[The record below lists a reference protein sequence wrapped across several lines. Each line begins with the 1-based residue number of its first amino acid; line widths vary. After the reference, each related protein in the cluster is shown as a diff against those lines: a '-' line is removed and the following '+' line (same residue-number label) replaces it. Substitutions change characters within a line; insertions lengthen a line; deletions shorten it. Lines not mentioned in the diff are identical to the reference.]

1 MPPLAI
7 TETDKRV
14 LKEDYCNYDL
24 IARCWN
30 DEYRGRVWK
39 NKERIADFEGSDLD
53 EIMVELRAI
62 VDALQ
67 SEKRKQR
74 GKKKPSAREIADAI
88 TEVESKLS
96 RAQKMMLALHSKAPG
111 QRISVKAISRVG
123 DYSSPERAFFDYA
136 EVARRVCDE
145 LAYSPGSRK
154 KDHYQGSA
162 LFFEEDLVVGEVT
175 ADTVISLRAD
185 ITKALEILR
194 W

>member
-39 NKERIADFEGSDLD
+39 NKDRIADFEGSDLD

-62 VDALQ
+62 VDGLQ

-74 GKKKPSAREIADAI
+74 GKKKPTAREIADAI
-88 TEVESKLS
+88 TAVESKLS
-96 RAQKMMLALHSKAPG
+96 RAQKMMLTLHSKAPG
-111 QRISVKAISRVG
+111 QRISVRAISRVG
-123 DYSSPERAFFDYA
+123 DYSSPERAFSDYA

-162 LFFEEDLVVGEVT
+162 LFFEEDLVIGELS
-175 ADTVISLRAD
+175 AESMISLRPD
-185 ITKALEILR
+185 IVKALEVLK